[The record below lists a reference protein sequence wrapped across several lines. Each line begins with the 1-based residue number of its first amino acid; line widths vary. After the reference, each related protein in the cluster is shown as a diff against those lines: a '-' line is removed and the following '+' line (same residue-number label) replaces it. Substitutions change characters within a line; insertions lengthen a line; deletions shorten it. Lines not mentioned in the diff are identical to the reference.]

1 MQYEMEK
8 KKLELKVSWKISRN
22 DSAFKENFFLRLGE
36 FESEIAPN
44 VRYHEDPKLIESN
57 YKELLK
63 AQTMNMV
70 WCNSFQSAV
79 NNILLKKQF
88 NNDLFKALELPE
100 VKGVPTSF
108 SIPIMEPSEVE
119 AYLKANSQ
127 YHFYKLKV
135 ADLGSLPLLKEVAKQ
150 TQKPLR
156 IDANEGFKSLSE
168 YLEFEKELDGM
179 NIQFIEQ
186 PFGTSMVEEYFELRK
201 ISKYELMAD
210 ESLLLDFN
218 GEKFQKMFHGI
229 NVKIMKTRGL
239 ENGKKLL
246 LKAKKFGLKTMVGCM
261 IESSLGISE
270 ALHLASLCDY
280 VDLDG
285 ALLLK
290 DDPYAHLIKEQDGL
304 LTLNK

>member
-1 MQYEMEK
+1 MKYELEK

-22 DSAFKENFFLRLGE
+22 DSAFKENYFLKVDG

-44 VRYHEDPKLIESN
+44 VRYHETPKLIEAN

-63 AQTMNMV
+63 AKTMNYV

-88 NNDLFKALELPE
+88 NNDLFKALDLPE
-100 VKGVPTSF
+100 VKEVPTSF
-108 SIPIMEPSEVE
+108 SIPIIETSEVKS
-119 AYLKANSQ
+119 YLDANSQ
-127 YHFYKLKV
+127 FEFYKLKV
-135 ADLGSLPLLKEVAKQ
+135 KDMSSLALLKEVAKH
-150 TQKPLR
+150 TDKPLR
-156 IDANEGFKSLSE
+156 IDANEGFTSLAE
-168 YLEFEKELDGM
+168 YLKFEKELAGI
-179 NIQFIEQ
+179 NVQFIEQ
-186 PFGTSMVEEYFELRK
+186 PFATSMVDEYFELRK

-218 GEKFQKMFHGI
+218 GEKFRQMFHGI

-239 ENGKKLL
+239 ETAKKLL
-246 LKAKKFGLKTMVGCM
+246 LKARKFELKTMVGCM

-290 DDPYAHLIKEQDGL
+290 DDPYAHLVKEQNGRL
-304 LTLNK
+304 SLVK

>member
-1 MQYEMEK
+1 MEK

-22 DSAFKENFFLRLGE
+22 DSAFKENYFLKLDGY
-36 FESEIAPN
+36 ESEIAPN
-44 VRYHEDPKLIESN
+44 VRYHEDSKLIESN

-63 AQTMNMV
+63 AKTMNLV

-79 NNILLKKQF
+79 NNILLKKQY
-88 NNDLFKALELPE
+88 NNDLFKALDLPE

-108 SIPIMEPSEVE
+108 SIPIMEPNEVE
-119 AYLKANSQ
+119 AYIKTNSQ
-127 YHFYKLKV
+127 YEFYKLKV
-135 ADLGSLPLLKEVAKQ
+135 ADLDSVGLLKEVAKF
-150 TQKPLR
+150 TDKPLR
-156 IDANEGFKSLSE
+156 IDANEGFKSLE
-168 YLEFEKELDGM
+168 DYLKFEKELEGI
-179 NIQFIEQ
+179 NVQFIEQ

-229 NVKIMKTRGL
+229 NVKIMKTRGV
-239 ENGKKLL
+239 ENAKKLL
-246 LKAKKFGLKTMVGCM
+246 LKARKFGLKTMVGCM

-285 ALLLK
+285 SLLLK
-290 DDPYAHLIKEQDGL
+290 NDPYAHLITEENGR